1 MSLGLRFCTR
11 RKGGNG
17 WVHQKGTAWLF
28 SGVGYR
34 KALAGTE
41 WAISLL
47 LCMNQLRKQPFGLVG
62 PPFLT
67 MMLFI
72 WSAWAESRNY

>member
-1 MSLGLRFCTR
+1 MGGCTR
-11 RKGGNG
+11 R
-17 WVHQKGTAWLF
+17 VQTAWQF

-47 LCMNQLRKQPFGLVG
+47 LCMNQPRKQPFGLVG

-67 MMLFI
+67 MLLFI